1 MSERGSFTKGDRDG
15 VGQVE
20 QLQQHLANFEPS
32 SEQTEQQEEAQT
44 GVESLRPVNDDTEA
58 ANEIAQQE
66 PRKGERVRRLTEK
79 GRELRDERWRQLE
92 HRFRVS
98 YEKWKALVK
107 EAKLSLTGCC
117 SEDLLEDLLNK
128 ISHTSTELN
137 LVYVNLRQIDIPDN
151 DIRRRVDTCEA
162 VTMSIIKTVRCH
174 LKGREEGQSNQI
186 ELHWKDSNSLCM
198 SELSHKS
205 SLNYQPSSASS
216 QSQSNS
222 KVNSRRSS
230 VSSVK
235 RQEAAAEVAANQA
248 ALEVMVKQERQL
260 EELQRLEDED
270 KKRTAEQEAE
280 AVKRSLE
287 EARLRVKLEVENAA
301 RRRTLEDKRR
311 ELERLEVLKKLN
323 AAKARMQVYE
333 QDENSEDEKR
343 ELLSNCKSVKE
354 VTHRRGSFHSLSPQH
369 VVTSTQQEDGTKTMF
384 RLLAESISES
394 RLPIPEPVTFNGE
407 PLSYTDWKVSF
418 QTLIDRKNIP
428 TTEKIYY
435 LRKYV
440 GGPAKK
446 AIESYFML
454 GTESAYHA
462 AWTILEER
470 YGNKFFIA
478 KSFRDKLNAWPTIGS
493 KDSLELRDLV
503 DFLRSCEAAMSQ
515 NKGLEVLN
523 DCNENQKILAKL
535 PDWLTSR
542 WNRKV
547 TDILEETEIF
557 PSFSQFVKFLTREA
571 KIACNPVTSLHALK
585 PSEDGKLKTPR
596 IQNPGARVLATNS
609 DEKDTVTSCVFC
621 EKSGHSL
628 HKCWKFM
635 DKPAAERQKFV
646 QENKLCFGCL
656 RPGHRSKDCDNRN
669 TCDTCQRRHPSCL
682 HEDRSKER
690 LRDRKTEPP
699 RDKGTR
705 ASSEAIS
712 NRVVRDINTHTST
725 IIPVWVSTTSEP
737 DREVL
742 VYALLDTQ
750 SDTTFILE
758 ETTKALNTRKEPV
771 QLKLSTMASR
781 NTTVPCQKLSGLQ
794 VRGFYLE
801 KKIPLPTTYSR
812 EFIPANRDH
821 IPTPET
827 ARAWSHL
834 EHIAEEIAPQQSCDV
849 GLLIGYNCSQALLPR
864 EIVSGKGN
872 QPFAQRTDLGWSIV
886 GYGNPCIDYGDPIGV
901 SHRVIVRQVMPS
913 LQSSSNLT
921 NQVHHVCR
929 THVREVITTLDIIKT
944 LESDFNER
952 AAEEDLISQEDIRF
966 LKKMKEGIRRKD
978 NGHYEMPLPFKEERP
993 NLPNNKTCAVHRLKC
1008 LERRLR
1014 RDKQYYK
1021 DYTAFMEETI
1031 ACGDAEKVS
1040 KEEINKHP
1048 AWYIP
1053 HHGVYHPQKPGKIRV
1068 VFDCSAKFR
1077 ETSLNDHLTGSE
1089 VTNTLLGVLCRFRKG
1104 PVAIMCDVEC
1114 MFHQFHV
1121 KAEDQDYLRFL
1132 WWENGDLE
1140 SQPSAYRMMV
1150 HLFGAASSPGCANY
1164 GLKHLAAEGQG
1175 SFSEKSIQFIERN
1188 FYVDDGLTSVSSEA
1202 EAAQLGKEARELCSI
1217 GKLRLHKFISNS
1229 KEVIATI
1236 PKEERAK
1243 GAKDLDMALGEP
1255 HMERALGVLWCVAS
1269 DEFQFRV
1276 VVKERP
1282 LTRRGVLSTVASV
1295 YDLLGFVAPF
1305 VLVGK
1310 QILQRMCRDKIDWD
1324 DPLPDDLSSQWEFWL
1339 QGLQNLSEVRIQR
1352 SYLPSSFKEVQ
1363 SYELHH
1369 FSDASTSGYGE
1380 CSYLRTIKPPTQTE
1394 MESDRTEETQGL
1406 MTLSFCKMILHHA
1419 TSGNWQRLQKCTRDR
1434 MAG

>member
-354 VTHRRGSFHSLSPQH
+354 VTHRSGSFHSLSPQH

-547 TDILEETEIF
+547 TAILEETEIF

-571 KIACNPVTSLHALK
+571 KIACNP
-585 PSEDGKLKTPR
+585 
-596 IQNPGARVLATNS
+596 
-609 DEKDTVTSCVFC
+609 
-621 EKSGHSL
+621 
-628 HKCWKFM
+628 
-635 DKPAAERQKFV
+635 
-646 QENKLCFGCL
+646 
-656 RPGHRSKDCDNRN
+656 
-669 TCDTCQRRHPSCL
+669 
-682 HEDRSKER
+682 
-690 LRDRKTEPP
+690 
-699 RDKGTR
+699 
-705 ASSEAIS
+705 
-712 NRVVRDINTHTST
+712 
-725 IIPVWVSTTSEP
+725 
-737 DREVL
+737 
-742 VYALLDTQ
+742 
-750 SDTTFILE
+750 
-758 ETTKALNTRKEPV
+758 
-771 QLKLSTMASR
+771 
-781 NTTVPCQKLSGLQ
+781 
-794 VRGFYLE
+794 
-801 KKIPLPTTYSR
+801 
-812 EFIPANRDH
+812 
-821 IPTPET
+821 
-827 ARAWSHL
+827 
-834 EHIAEEIAPQQSCDV
+834 
-849 GLLIGYNCSQALLPR
+849 
-864 EIVSGKGN
+864 
-872 QPFAQRTDLGWSIV
+872 
-886 GYGNPCIDYGDPIGV
+886 
-901 SHRVIVRQVMPS
+901 
-913 LQSSSNLT
+913 
-921 NQVHHVCR
+921 
-929 THVREVITTLDIIKT
+929 T

-1077 ETSLNDHLTGSE
+1077 ESSLNDHLTGSE

-1255 HMERALGVLWCVAS
+1255 HMERALGVLWCVA
-1269 DEFQFRV
+1269 
-1276 VVKERP
+1276 
-1282 LTRRGVLSTVASV
+1282 
-1295 YDLLGFVAPF
+1295 
-1305 VLVGK
+1305 
-1310 QILQRMCRDKIDWD
+1310 
-1324 DPLPDDLSSQWEFWL
+1324 
-1339 QGLQNLSEVRIQR
+1339 
-1352 SYLPSSFKEVQ
+1352 
-1363 SYELHH
+1363 
-1369 FSDASTSGYGE
+1369 
-1380 CSYLRTIKPPTQTE
+1380 
-1394 MESDRTEETQGL
+1394 
-1406 MTLSFCKMILHHA
+1406 
-1419 TSGNWQRLQKCTRDR
+1419 
-1434 MAG
+1434 